1 MERGGEERE
10 AKSAIV
16 KSQPHPKPTRS
27 VQTLLTVQIPCGE
40 DDPPAFRGLTRESA
54 GVGVGRPDLVKR
66 KYHCTYCRCSA
77 LPQPMGIRR
86 NANPSGGCTVL
97 HILIAGCMI
106 VTEWHVIVLADTLLF
121 FCLQTTEHANKPKT
135 MYLLS
140 PAANKYTHCSN
151 LHHRFVSLPLT
162 FDSSSSP
169 AVPGASCFIPMTI
182 CLKTW
187 WCAL

>member
-86 NANPSGGCTVL
+86 NANPSGGMHCLT
-97 HILIAGCMI
+97 HSDCWMHDRHGMACNRTGGYTFI
-106 VTEWHVIVLADTLLF
+106 LLF
-121 FCLQTTEHANKPKT
+121 T
-135 MYLLS
+135 
-140 PAANKYTHCSN
+140 
-151 LHHRFVSLPLT
+151 
-162 FDSSSSP
+162 DD
-169 AVPGASCFIPMTI
+169 
-182 CLKTW
+182 
-187 WCAL
+187 